1 MSTIDIDT
9 LGLALSGLLVLI
21 AGFISFSFRLK
32 LEKKMLVASA
42 RSVIQLVAI
51 GYVLTWIFDE
61 NRNPLVLIPLVLL
74 MISVASR
81 AAVSRASKTVKG
93 AAWLTFMTLI
103 GTALFTTITVTK
115 VVIGVEP
122 WYQAQYFIPLLGM
135 VLGNGL
141 TGISLCLDQL
151 LNNLKDKRPLIEMEL
166 AHGATAW
173 EASRDVFAGAV
184 YRGMIPIIN
193 SMTVVGLVSL
203 PGMMTGQIL
212 AGANPLQAVKYQIV
226 VMFMICAVTSLSCI
240 ILALLVFRKLFNDK
254 HQLMAQLIVK
264 QKD

>member
-1 MSTIDIDT
+1 MTVPISPT
-9 LGLALSGLLVLI
+9 GLLLSALLVFI
-21 AGFISFSFRLK
+21 AGLISFLFRLK
-32 LEKKMLVASA
+32 LESKLVVATV
-42 RSVIQLVAI
+42 RTVIQLTLI

-61 NRNPLVLIPLVLL
+61 NRNPVVLIPIVLI

-81 AAVSRASKTVKG
+81 SAVQRASQTVKG
-93 AAWLTFMTLI
+93 AAWLTFATLMVS
-103 GTALFTTITVTK
+103 ALFTTITVTA
-115 VVIGVEP
+115 VIVGVEP
-122 WYQAQYFIPLLGM
+122 WYKAQYFIPLLGM

-141 TGISLCLDQL
+141 TGISLCLDQAL
-151 LNNLKDKRPLIEMEL
+151 SHLKDKRELIEMEL

-173 EASRDVFAGAV
+173 EASRDILAGAT

-212 AGANPLQAVKYQIV
+212 AGADPLSAVKYQIV
-226 VMFMICAVTSLSCI
+226 VMFMICTVTSLSC
-240 ILALLVFRKLFNDK
+240 LMLVLLIFKRLFNEK
-254 HQLMAQLIVK
+254 HQLCSEQILK